1 MKRKIEVST
10 TIYLNI
16 CVPLTLHEEQ
26 QRDDTPLVHV
36 NQPQHENSETAD
48 NDSNDGYANNQNIN
62 NNRGIRVTCINIHNK
77 FLSIY

>member
-10 TIYLNI
+10 TIYLNT
-16 CVPLTLHEEQ
+16 CVPLTLHKEQ

-36 NQPQHENSETAD
+36 NQLRHENGETA
-48 NDSNDGYANNQNIN
+48 NTDSNDGHANNQNIN
-62 NNRGIRVTCINIHNK
+62 NNRGLRVTRTNIHNQ